1 MVVLLPPTS
10 PPLCPPPSR
19 AKTETFGER
28 EFAKADGVLHVHVM
42 TNVGVTVVYKSQISE
57 PNAPANV
64 DRTPCYLLRRLP
76 GISIQILG
84 QANQVGCTHAAAMG
98 QKKNIR
104 VMV

>member
-28 EFAKADGVLHVHVM
+28 EFAKADGVQHVHVM

-57 PNAPANV
+57 PKAPANV
-64 DRTPCYLLRRLP
+64 DRTPPTPATCYADCLGSVSKYEDKQTRLVVRTQP
-76 GISIQILG
+76 PRDGETS
-84 QANQVGCTHAAAMG
+84 V
-98 QKKNIR
+98 
-104 VMV
+104 